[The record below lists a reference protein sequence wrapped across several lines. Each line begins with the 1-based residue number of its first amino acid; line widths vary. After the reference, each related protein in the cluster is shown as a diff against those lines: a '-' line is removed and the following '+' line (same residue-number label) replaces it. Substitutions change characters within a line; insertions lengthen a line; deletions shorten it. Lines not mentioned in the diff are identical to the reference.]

1 MIIPA
6 RLPLLLFAA
15 ALGGAWWRALPP
27 PAPAFVVPPPVIST
41 LPASFVSASLANTGA
56 NAQHPS
62 LTLLPDG
69 RIAAA
74 WLQKNPARAP
84 DATIHLSFWDGQQ
97 WSPSRIIVDHRLLAN
112 AGKAQVQN
120 LGHPTLF
127 AHGGQL
133 HLWVSTAHA
142 GAGSGI
148 HHLQSANAGEDWST
162 PQRLATSPLFNLGTR
177 NALPPLALADGG
189 LGLPTSHVL
198 FAQHGEWLRFDARG
212 QLIDKAR
219 LPPATRD
226 PHVVALDE
234 QSVLA
239 LAASTETASPAL
251 SAALSLDGGLRWP
264 LGEITLPTTASAPKA
279 ALRLASGRLLLAAH
293 AANTPPLVQL
303 WLSDDRGRS
312 WRETRSIGVETAA
325 ELAMVQGR
333 DGLIHLALGGQ
344 PAGIRHLR
352 FSEVWLQGKTP

>member
-27 PAPAFVVPPPVIST
+27 PAPAFVVPPPVAST
-41 LPASFVSASLANTGA
+41 LPASFVSATLANTA
-56 NAQHPS
+56 AHAQSPS

-74 WLQKNPARAP
+74 WLQKMPAREA
-84 DATIHLSFWDGQQ
+84 DATIHLSFWNGQQ
-97 WSPSRIIVDHRLLAN
+97 WSPSRIIVDRRLLAN
-112 AGKAQVQN
+112 ASKAQVQG
-120 LGHPTLF
+120 LGQPTLF
-127 AHGGQL
+127 AHAGQL
-133 HLWVSTAHA
+133 HLWLSSTHA
-142 GAGSGI
+142 GLGSTL
-148 HHLQSANAGEDWST
+148 HHLQSANAGEHWSA
-162 PQRLATSPLFNLGTR
+162 PQSLATSPLFNLGSR
-177 NALPPLALADGG
+177 NALPPLALADGD
-189 LGLPTSHVL
+189 LGLPTSHAL

-234 QSVLA
+234 QSALA
-239 LAASTETASPAL
+239 LATSSEIAALRTAL
-251 SAALSLDGGLRWP
+251 SPDGGLRWP
-264 LGEITLPTTASAPKA
+264 LGEMTPPATASAPKA
-279 ALRLASGRLLLAAH
+279 LLRLASGRLLLAAH

-312 WRETRSIGVETAA
+312 WRETRSIGVEAAA
-325 ELAMVQGR
+325 ELAMAQGQ
-333 DGLIHLALGGQ
+333 DGVIHLALGGQ

-352 FSEVWLQGKTP
+352 FSEAWLQGKAP